1 VPGSLDFNGVL
12 SALGAGAKRPV
23 PVHPLDDLASAA
35 AVARRQLRSFDPAA
49 PEDPAPPVA
58 PRVRRPGR

>member
-12 SALGAGAKRPV
+12 SALGAGAKRAV

-35 AVARRQLRSFDPAA
+35 AVARRHLRSFDPA
-49 PEDPAPPVA
+49 PEDPTEPVA